1 MAISK
6 ARKIAQILQKSW
18 RFHNFLPWN
27 MAIFLQIFQKVPLT
41 VVPEIYYLKNKEKW
55 PIFATKKKKTI
66 YRKALPIYGL
76 GIVWEDVLYCSLG
89 WTSTHIDT
97 MVKIPKSI

>member
-27 MAIFLQIFQKVPLT
+27 VAIFLQIFQKVPWLT
-41 VVPEIYYLKNKEKW
+41 MVPEIYYLKNKAKW
-55 PIFATKKKKTI
+55 PIFATQKKK
-66 YRKALPIYGL
+66 P
-76 GIVWEDVLYCSLG
+76 
-89 WTSTHIDT
+89 
-97 MVKIPKSI
+97 SIGKHYPFMD

>member
-1 MAISK
+1 
-6 ARKIAQILQKSW
+6 
-18 RFHNFLPWN
+18 

-76 GIVWEDVLYCSLG
+76 GIV
-89 WTSTHIDT
+89 
-97 MVKIPKSI
+97 